1 MKIVM
6 SKSEHLDDWY
16 LIVKAEHDGRE
27 WRERTGPNSSRFM
40 CSERIS
46 DACVE
51 GGEEEMVCIA
61 EGIKARECRR
71 FTRCAVAFHP
81 DGVHFWSPRNSTT
94 HGVVTVEEADE
105 LADQIL
111 MYFTNDEEGKK

>member
-6 SKSEHLDDWY
+6 KKSEWLDDWY

-51 GGEEEMVCIA
+51 GDAEEMVCIA
-61 EGIKARECRR
+61 EGVKARERR
-71 FTRCAVAFHP
+71 SFGRCAVAFHP
-81 DGVHFWSPRNSTT
+81 DGVHFWSPRNSGED
-94 HGVVTVEEADE
+94 GVVTVEEADE

-111 MYFTNDEEGKK
+111 MHFATNDE

>member
-6 SKSEHLDDWY
+6 EKAEGFDDWY
-16 LIVKAEHDGRE
+16 LIVKAEHDGRVWLE
-27 WRERTGPNSSRFM
+27 KTGPNSSRFM
-40 CSERIS
+40 MSERIS

-81 DGVHFWSPRNSTT
+81 DGVHFWSPRNSKED
-94 HGVVTVEEADE
+94 GVVTVEEADE

>member
-1 MKIVM
+1 
-6 SKSEHLDDWY
+6 
-16 LIVKAEHDGRE
+16 
-27 WRERTGPNSSRFM
+27 
-40 CSERIS
+40 
-46 DACVE
+46 
-51 GGEEEMVCIA
+51 MVCIA

-111 MYFTNDEEGKK
+111 LHFANNDE